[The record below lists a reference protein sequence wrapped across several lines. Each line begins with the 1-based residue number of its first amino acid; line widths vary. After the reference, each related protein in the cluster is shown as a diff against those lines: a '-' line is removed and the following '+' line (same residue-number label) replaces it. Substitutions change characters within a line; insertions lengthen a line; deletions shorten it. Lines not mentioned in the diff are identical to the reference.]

1 MNLKVKKLRQYLV
14 AVIILAAVAGLTSC
28 EKYKILPQPFDPT
41 AIWSLKTDIQP
52 IFSSICI
59 TCHGVAR
66 SPDLR
71 DGKSYNSL
79 TKGGF
84 VNPPYETSK
93 LYLQMESGH
102 PSSILSDVDRKKI
115 QYWTLQGAKNN

>member
-1 MNLKVKKLRQYLV
+1 MNSYIKKIRQHLA
-14 AVIILAAVAGLTSC
+14 AVIILVAMAGLASC
-28 EKYKILPQPFDPT
+28 EKYKILPQPFDTT

-52 IFSSICI
+52 IFNSVCI
-59 TCHGVAR
+59 KCHGGSR

-71 DGKSYNSL
+71 EGKSYNSL

-84 VNPPYETSK
+84 VNSPYETSR
-93 LYLQMESGH
+93 LFLQMESGH
-102 PSSILSDVDRKKI
+102 PSSSLSDVDRKKI